1 MSGPCGFEIPGGAGG
16 TAQGTVGDELAAGP
30 HVPYCDAHGVA
41 VMSAMSSLPD
51 LTYHCSGSHWLAP
64 GVAPAELRASMIPGD
79 EDAVR
84 RVGRRGREIVQDRQV
99 DALEFVDLPVVGGL
113 AVEPGAVD
121 FPGACP
127 ACARI
132 VWGFPGGMRRCRGPG
147 RSWLFPLPVPGV
159 MIRVSLSRTHWQ
171 EARRSILS
179 RPGLRSGGIF
189 DVLDAR
195 VLVFEPRLPDEP
207 GDLARAARLGLRV
220 EHEFDFLLEP
230 HVVVG
235 FVVDDPRGACRPWR
249 GS

>member
-1 MSGPCGFEIPGGAGG
+1 MRRLR
-16 TAQGTVGDELAAGP
+16 VL
-30 HVPYCDAHGVA
+30 
-41 VMSAMSSLPD
+41 SAMSSLPD

-132 VWGFPGGMRRCRGPG
+132 VWGFPAACDVAEGLADRGFSRFPCRGM
-147 RSWLFPLPVPGV
+147 

-207 GDLARAARLGLRV
+207 GDLARAARLG
-220 EHEFDFLLEP
+220 
-230 HVVVG
+230 
-235 FVVDDPRGACRPWR
+235 PRRSGMSLIFSSNPTW
-249 GS
+249 S

>member
-1 MSGPCGFEIPGGAGG
+1 
-16 TAQGTVGDELAAGP
+16 
-30 HVPYCDAHGVA
+30 
-41 VMSAMSSLPD
+41 MSSLPD

-113 AVEPGAVD
+113 AVEPGVSCGDSPAACGVAEGLAD
-121 FPGACP
+121 RGFSRFP
-127 ACARI
+127 
-132 VWGFPGGMRRCRGPG
+132 CRGM
-147 RSWLFPLPVPGV
+147 

-207 GDLARAARLGLRV
+207 GDLARAARLG
-220 EHEFDFLLEP
+220 
-230 HVVVG
+230 
-235 FVVDDPRGACRPWR
+235 PRRSGMSLIFSSNPTW
-249 GS
+249 S

>member
-1 MSGPCGFEIPGGAGG
+1 
-16 TAQGTVGDELAAGP
+16 
-30 HVPYCDAHGVA
+30 
-41 VMSAMSSLPD
+41 MSSLPD

-84 RVGRRGREIVQDRQV
+84 RVDRRGQEIVQDRQV

-127 ACARI
+127 ACVRI
-132 VWGFPGGMRRCRGPG
+132 VWGFPAACDVAEGLADRGFSRFPCRGM
-147 RSWLFPLPVPGV
+147 

-179 RPGLRSGGIF
+179 RPGLRSGGYSMSSTHAS
-189 DVLDAR
+189 LY
-195 VLVFEPRLPDEP
+195 LNL
-207 GDLARAARLGLRV
+207 
-220 EHEFDFLLEP
+220 
-230 HVVVG
+230 
-235 FVVDDPRGACRPWR
+235 ACRMSPAILR
-249 GS
+249 APRASVPGVRA

>member
-1 MSGPCGFEIPGGAGG
+1 
-16 TAQGTVGDELAAGP
+16 
-30 HVPYCDAHGVA
+30 
-41 VMSAMSSLPD
+41 MSSLPD

-121 FPGACP
+121 FPEHVLHARVSCGDSPAACGV
-127 ACARI
+127 AEGLADR
-132 VWGFPGGMRRCRGPG
+132 GFSRFPCRGM
-147 RSWLFPLPVPGV
+147 

-207 GDLARAARLGLRV
+207 GDLARAARLG
-220 EHEFDFLLEP
+220 
-230 HVVVG
+230 
-235 FVVDDPRGACRPWR
+235 PRRSGMSLIFSSNPTW
-249 GS
+249 S

>member
-1 MSGPCGFEIPGGAGG
+1 
-16 TAQGTVGDELAAGP
+16 
-30 HVPYCDAHGVA
+30 
-41 VMSAMSSLPD
+41 
-51 LTYHCSGSHWLAP
+51 
-64 GVAPAELRASMIPGD
+64 MIPGD

-84 RVGRRGREIVQDRQV
+84 RVGRRGQEIVQDRQV

-132 VWGFPGGMRRCRGPG
+132 VWGFPAACGVAEGLADRGFSRFPCRGM
-147 RSWLFPLPVPGV
+147 

-207 GDLARAARLGLRV
+207 GDLARAARLG
-220 EHEFDFLLEP
+220 
-230 HVVVG
+230 
-235 FVVDDPRGACRPWR
+235 PRRSGMSLIFSSNPTW
-249 GS
+249 S

>member
-1 MSGPCGFEIPGGAGG
+1 
-16 TAQGTVGDELAAGP
+16 
-30 HVPYCDAHGVA
+30 
-41 VMSAMSSLPD
+41 MSSLPD
-51 LTYHCSGSHWLAP
+51 LTYHCSGLHWLAMS
-64 GVAPAELRASMIPGD
+64 VAPAELRASMIPGD

-147 RSWLFPLPVPGV
+147 RSWLFPLPVPGDDDQGLPV
-159 MIRVSLSRTHWQ
+159 THPLAGG
-171 EARRSILS
+171 EAFD
-179 RPGLRSGGIF
+179 PVAAGLAFGWVF

-207 GDLARAARLGLRV
+207 GDLARAARLG
-220 EHEFDFLLEP
+220 
-230 HVVVG
+230 
-235 FVVDDPRGACRPWR
+235 PRRSGMSLIFSSNPAW
-249 GS
+249 S

>member
-1 MSGPCGFEIPGGAGG
+1 M
-16 TAQGTVGDELAAGP
+16 
-30 HVPYCDAHGVA
+30 
-41 VMSAMSSLPD
+41 
-51 LTYHCSGSHWLAP
+51 
-64 GVAPAELRASMIPGD
+64 APAELRASMIPGD

-121 FPGACP
+121 FPGHVLHARVSCGDSPAACGV
-127 ACARI
+127 AEGLADR
-132 VWGFPGGMRRCRGPG
+132 GFSRFPCRGM
-147 RSWLFPLPVPGV
+147 